1 VKKNR
6 YFIKKVVEEMGGT
19 LEKIIPE
26 RNYFYIKINNERIFI
41 NKKFVINNSFFSRKH
56 LTNFKDLTYILLKEN
71 NIPTPKTT
79 CFYRET
85 LNKIKLE
92 ENLKQL
98 SFPIVVKDANGSN
111 SLGVFAN
118 IETLEEA
125 KKIILQEI
133 KKYSCLLAQEM
144 IFGKEYR
151 VLILENKAIGVLEMI
166 PPRIFGNGKN
176 TVKEL
181 IEKKQEKTK
190 KTPFDNKLL
199 QYLEEQGETLT
210 SIPKEN
216 KEIFIRKNSCLSEG
230 GETKDA
236 TAIINKEIV
245 SLCGKVA
252 KIVDKKL
259 IGMDIICDD
268 IRKKPS
274 EQNFNVI
281 EANRRPDI
289 YIHYNPT
296 FGKTRNVVRDI
307 IEFILKLKKF

>member
-1 VKKNR
+1 MLKNQAIIKTVVKN
-6 YFIKKVVEEMGGT
+6 MGGT
-19 LEKIIPE
+19 FEKIIPE

-41 NKKFVINNSFFSRKH
+41 NRKFVINNSFFSRKQ

-79 CFYRET
+79 CFYRKT
-85 LNKIKLE
+85 LNKINLE

-98 SFPIVVKDANGSN
+98 SFPIVIKDANGSN
-111 SLGVFAN
+111 SLGVFVN

-181 IEKKQEKTK
+181 IEKKQKKTK
-190 KTPFDNKLL
+190 KTPFNNALVKILN
-199 QYLEEQGETLT
+199 EQKEKLT
-210 SIPKEN
+210 SVPKEG
-216 KEIFIRKNSCLSEG
+216 KEIFFKKNSCLSEG

-245 SLCGKVA
+245 SLCVEVA

-259 IGMDIICDD
+259 VGLDIVCDD
-268 IRKKPS
+268 IRKKTS

-296 FGKTRNVVRDI
+296 FGETRNVVKNI
-307 IEFILKLKKF
+307 VEFILKLKKL

>member
-1 VKKNR
+1 
-6 YFIKKVVEEMGGT
+6 MQ
-19 LEKIIPE
+19 
-26 RNYFYIKINNERIFI
+26 
-41 NKKFVINNSFFSRKH
+41 H
-56 LTNFKDLTYILLKEN
+56 
-71 NIPTPKTT
+71 
-79 CFYRET
+79 
-85 LNKIKLE
+85 
-92 ENLKQL
+92 
-98 SFPIVVKDANGSN
+98 
-111 SLGVFAN
+111 
-118 IETLEEA
+118 
-125 KKIILQEI
+125 
-133 KKYSCLLAQEM
+133 
-144 IFGKEYR
+144 
-151 VLILENKAIGVLEMI
+151 
-166 PPRIFGNGKN
+166 
-176 TVKEL
+176 
-181 IEKKQEKTK
+181 
-190 KTPFDNKLL
+190 
-199 QYLEEQGETLT
+199 LEEQGETLT